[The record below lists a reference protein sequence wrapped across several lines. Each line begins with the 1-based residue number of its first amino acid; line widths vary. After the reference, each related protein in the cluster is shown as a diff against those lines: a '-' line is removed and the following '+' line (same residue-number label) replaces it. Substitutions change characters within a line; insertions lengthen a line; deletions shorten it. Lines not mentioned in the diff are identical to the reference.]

1 MPINFD
7 TAFGIHDDA
16 MMLHGRRAGILAA
29 NLANADTPNYKA
41 RDMDFKAVLGRV
53 SGTQGSTAV
62 TTTHPRHLTSDGAG
76 VSGGELKYRVPH
88 QPSLDGNT
96 VDTDIEQS
104 AFMENGLRYQ
114 ASLRFL
120 GGRIKT
126 LMTAIRGS

>member
-16 MMLHGRRAGILAA
+16 LMLHGRRAGILAA
-29 NLANADTPNYKA
+29 NLANADTPHYKA
-41 RDMDFKAVLGRV
+41 RDIDFKAVLGQV
-53 SGTQGSTAV
+53 SGAQDSAELA
-62 TTTHPRHLTSDGAG
+62 TTHTRHLTSNGVGA
-76 VSGGELKYRVPH
+76 SGGELQYRVPH

-120 GGRIKT
+120 SGRIKT
-126 LMTAIRGS
+126 LRTAIRGD

>member
-16 MMLHGRRAGILAA
+16 LMLHGRRASILAA
-29 NLANADTPNYKA
+29 NMANADTPHYKA
-41 RDMDFKAVLGRV
+41 RDIDFKAVLDRV
-53 SGTQGSTAV
+53 SGTQGSIAV
-62 TTTHPRHLTSDGAG
+62 ATTHPRHLPSDSTG
-76 VSGGELKYRVPH
+76 VSGAELLYRVPH

-96 VDTDIEQS
+96 VDTDIEQTT
-104 AFMENGLRYQ
+104 FMENALRYQ

-126 LMTAIRGS
+126 LRSAIRGD

>member
-16 MMLHGRRAGILAA
+16 LMLHGRRAGILAA
-29 NLANADTPNYKA
+29 NLANADTPHYKA
-41 RDMDFKAVLGRV
+41 RDIDFKAVLGQV
-53 SGTQGSTAV
+53 SGTQGGPRL
-62 TTTHPRHLTSDGAG
+62 TTTHPRHLAG
-76 VSGGELKYRVPH
+76 TGSGVPGGELQYRVPH

-96 VDTDIEQS
+96 VDTDIEQA

-126 LMTAIRGS
+126 LMTAIRGD